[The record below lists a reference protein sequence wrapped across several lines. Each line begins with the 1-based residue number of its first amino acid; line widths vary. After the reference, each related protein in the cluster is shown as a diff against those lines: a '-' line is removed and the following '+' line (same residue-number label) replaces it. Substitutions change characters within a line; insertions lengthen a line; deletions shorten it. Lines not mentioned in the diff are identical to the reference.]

1 MPSEPDR
8 VPPTPAGYLP
18 LADYGVI
25 GDGRSI
31 ALVANTGAID
41 WWCLPRFDGDPIFA
55 RLLDTR
61 LGGSCVIQ
69 PCGPFQGRQA
79 YLGETNVLVT
89 TFATDAGEA
98 RVVDFMPALTEEQ
111 KRRYPIPFRAIVRRV
126 EGISGH
132 VPMQMVVRPRPDY
145 GRLTPRV
152 RQTRADRYVIEWR
165 DQALHVT
172 SSVPLRIDPG
182 TLAAT
187 FDLMPGQ
194 RVDLVLSYSSES
206 PAELPTLGSLD
217 LMQRLTVGFWEAWIQ
232 QCSYPG
238 PYQEAV
244 RRSALVLK
252 LLTYAPSGAIIAAPT
267 TSLPEQIGGVRNWDY
282 RYTWLRDSSLMLY
295 ALLSVGYEHEA
306 VDFFLWLR
314 SACMPPRDGDPQ
326 IMYTI
331 DGGRELPEYTLDH
344 LEGYRGSRPV
354 RVGNAAAT
362 QKQHDIYGEV
372 LTTAY
377 LYYRPESGAHSTNSR
392 LAGQHRP
399 GAETWQLLTT
409 LVEQAARHWSEPG
422 AGIWEMRATPQH
434 FLYSKLLCWAAL
446 DRGIRLATEF
456 GLPAPLDRWRAT
468 REAIRN
474 AILEQ
479 GWNRQRGAFTQAFGS
494 DALDAS
500 ALVIPRIGFLP
511 ASDPRV
517 RATVAAIQRELT
529 EDGLVRR
536 YRTPDG
542 LPGSEGTFLL
552 CSFWLVDALA
562 FEGRVDEARALF
574 ERLTRYGNDL
584 GLFSEEVD
592 ARDGTLLGNFPQGFT
607 HLALIDSAVNLA
619 AAVQGRPETKTH
631 TEGERVGPARQAAA
645 G

>member
-1 MPSEPDR
+1 MQPQR
-8 VPPTPAGYLP
+8 YPPI
-18 LADYGVI
+18 ADYALI
-25 GDGRSI
+25 GDCHTA
-31 ALVANTGAID
+31 ALISRDGSLD
-41 WWCLPRFDGDPIFA
+41 WYCPRRFDAPAVFC
-55 RLLDTR
+55 RLLDADK
-61 LGGSCVIQ
+61 GGYWMLAPTTPYGVRRRYH
-69 PCGPFQGRQA
+69 GP
-79 YLGETNVLVT
+79 TSVLET
-89 TFATDAGEA
+89 TFSTSGGTA
-98 RVVDFMPALTEEQ
+98 RVLEFMPIYDR
-111 KRRYPIPFRAIVRRV
+111 KPGWGGHDVGSWRRV
-126 EGISGH
+126 IRIVEGLAGT
-132 VPMQMVVRPRPDY
+132 VEF
-145 GRLTPRV
+145 
-152 RQTRADRYVIEWR
+152 QTRFKPTFDYARARGELTRIAGAGVIAAGPSLYLTLACQSADFVP
-165 DQALHVT
+165 DQGDDLRASFTVREGERLSLSLTAADDLTAAHAALR
-172 SSVPLRIDPG
+172 PPDAYAE
-182 TLAAT
+182 LAAT
-187 FDLMPGQ
+187 LDYWERWAARCTYRGPY
-194 RVDLVLSYSSES
+194 RELVL
-206 PAELPTLGSLD
+206 
-217 LMQRLTVGFWEAWIQ
+217 
-232 QCSYPG
+232 
-238 PYQEAV
+238 
-244 RRSALVLK
+244 RSALTLK
-252 LLTYAPSGAIIAAPT
+252 LLTYEPTGAIVAAPT
-267 TSLPEQIGGVRNWDY
+267 TSLPEEIGGVRNWDY